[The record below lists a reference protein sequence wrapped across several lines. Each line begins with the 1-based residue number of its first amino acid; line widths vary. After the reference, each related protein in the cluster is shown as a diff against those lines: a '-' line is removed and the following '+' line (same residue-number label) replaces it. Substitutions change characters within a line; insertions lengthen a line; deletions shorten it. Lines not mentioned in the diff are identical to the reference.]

1 MDGSVSTGLASR
13 PPPDFKDQ
21 AKTRDR
27 FPWNPGS
34 LLDSLSLSFSKQRGE
49 TRGRERKN
57 GQWEEGV
64 STGQFLHLRP
74 GPLFFERYSNSS
86 SSPSSSS
93 SSSAIPK
100 AFPKE
105 TRGRRKGGPTFLY
118 FILFYFI
125 FSLFLSSPLL
135 PFSLSLSLLT
145 VNGGDSR

>member
-1 MDGSVSTGLASR
+1 MDGSVSTGLAPR

-93 SSSAIPK
+93 SSSSAIPK

-105 TRGRRKGGPTFLY
+105 TRGRWKGGANFP
-118 FILFYFI
+118 LFYFI
-125 FSLFLSSPLL
+125 LLYLLSFSFLSP
-135 PFSLSLSLLT
+135 SLSVSL
-145 VNGGDSR
+145 DRKWR